1 VPSRHGSTVETWA
14 SRRLP
19 YVDNLKVLLIA
30 GVIAGHAVASYSDQ
44 DFWPYAEMNEV
55 ELSQATMVTL
65 FAVVA
70 PATLLMIPL
79 LFLVAGLLTPGSLD
93 RKGVGP
99 FIKDRLLRL
108 GVPFAAYVLLLQP
121 LLMYPVHPPG
131 EKPGSYWYEFVGGGD
146 QALDTG
152 PLWFVGVLL
161 IFSTGYAAWVR
172 VRRARPAGPHAWEV
186 TGPRLVALAAVVA
199 AVTFL
204 VRLEIPLGG
213 ANRLVKLNLWEWPGC
228 AAVFALGLVG
238 YRDGW
243 LDGLPDRLHRRCRV
257 ATLGALLGFAMF
269 AVLIP
274 VVGLDEAQLWG
285 GWGWP
290 ALLFVT
296 LESLL
301 VVFGSMWLLSASQRH
316 LGRDFRWAGPRVSR
330 SAYGAFMV
338 QVVPLIGL
346 AFALRPVPLPAELK
360 ALVLAVASVVASF
373 AIAWLLI
380 SRVPGLR
387 RVL

>member
-257 ATLGALLGFAMF
+257 ATRGALLGFAMF
-269 AVLIP
+269 AVLIRSS
-274 VVGLDEAQLWG
+274 GWTRRSCGEAGAGRRCCSSPSRACWWSSARCGCCPRPSGISVETSG
-285 GWGWP
+285 GRGHGSAAARTARSWCRSCRSSGW
-290 ALLFVT
+290 
-296 LESLL
+296 
-301 VVFGSMWLLSASQRH
+301 R
-316 LGRDFRWAGPRVSR
+316 SR
-330 SAYGAFMV
+330 CDRCRS
-338 QVVPLIGL
+338 
-346 AFALRPVPLPAELK
+346 RP
-360 ALVLAVASVVASF
+360 S
-373 AIAWLLI
+373 
-380 SRVPGLR
+380 
-387 RVL
+387 